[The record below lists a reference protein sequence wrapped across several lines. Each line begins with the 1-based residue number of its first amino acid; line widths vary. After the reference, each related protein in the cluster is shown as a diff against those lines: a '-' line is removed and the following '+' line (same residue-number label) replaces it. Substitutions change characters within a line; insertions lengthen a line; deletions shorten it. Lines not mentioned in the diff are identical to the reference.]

1 MCCKKLLLSDKLE
14 ANLGYLYENAAA
26 QMIAAS
32 GNRLFYHTWKK
43 NDDVHFYEVDFLIA
57 SNAKLVP
64 MEIKSSNVNTHKSIS
79 TFFKKYSKKVYR
91 QYLFSQKD
99 VGHMEQLIYKPIYML
114 PFVLEELSGQ

>member
-1 MCCKKLLLSDKLE
+1 
-14 ANLGYLYENAAA
+14 
-26 QMIAAS
+26 MIAAS

-43 NDDVHFYEVDFLIA
+43 DDDVHFYGVDFLIA

-99 VGHMEQLIYKPIYML
+99 VGHMKQLIYKPIYML